1 MRTNPFV
8 DTWMFLIGSTDDH
21 NALGVFKYAFVVL
34 FLLLLAASAWIAVT
48 NWREDPGQRTAS
60 HLSIFVCRVLIGSMW
75 FQGCLW
81 KLPLPVSGGFQHWLG
96 QMVDNAA
103 FEFHRTLV
111 KNVFVP
117 YIQFLDPMVFLA
129 EISFAT
135 SLLLGFGVRLFAFVA
150 IFFALHLWLGLYL
163 HPAEWPWNYMF
174 LAIVHALFVLCAA
187 GRSLGLDAWL
197 RRNVP
202 AVRERTVWWGRLLGA
217 IG

>member
-1 MRTNPFV
+1 MRTNPFL
-8 DTWMFLIGSTDDH
+8 DAWMFLIGSTDDH
-21 NALGVFKYAFVVL
+21 EALGFFKYVFVAL
-34 FLLLLAASAWIAVT
+34 FLLLLAASAWIAIT
-48 NWREDPGQRTAS
+48 NWREDPGQRKGSHAS
-60 HLSIFVCRVLIGSMW
+60 VFVCRVLIGSMW

-81 KLPLPVSGGFQHWLG
+81 KLPLPVSGGFQYWTG
-96 QMVDNAA
+96 QMTDNAA

-111 KNVFVP
+111 KTVYLP
-117 YIQFLDPMVFLA
+117 YLHFIDPVVFLA

-174 LAIVHALFVLCAA
+174 LAIIHVLFVVTAA

-202 AVRERTVWWGRLLGA
+202 AVGNPSVWWGRLLGA